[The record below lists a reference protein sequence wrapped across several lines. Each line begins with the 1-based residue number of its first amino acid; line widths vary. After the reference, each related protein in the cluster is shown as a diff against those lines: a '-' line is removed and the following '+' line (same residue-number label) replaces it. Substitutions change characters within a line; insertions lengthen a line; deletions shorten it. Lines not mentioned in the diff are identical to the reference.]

1 MTARKTALARK
12 NGYRLI
18 GNPSISRRIHL
29 PTAIVLAALS
39 LLLAILALAALLVGS
54 QSAGVRDLA
63 DLVLTPENLSPQAT
77 QILWDLRLPRVLLAL
92 LSGAMLGLAGSAM
105 QTLTRNGLAD
115 PGLLG
120 VKEGASVAAILF
132 ALHVPVHHS
141 FGRIAAGMA
150 GGLIVAL
157 LVAAI
162 ARDLTRMRFVM
173 IGIGISWA
181 IAAIL
186 SIILTTADIRD
197 VQSAMVWMAGSLNAA
212 SWRTVPIAL
221 GATLAGSTLLFL
233 TAAAADGAIFGR
245 AVATGL
251 GINLRRLTIIRFAAP
266 VLLTAACV
274 SIVGSLGFVGLIAPH
289 LARLSVRA
297 NQFSLLC
304 GSALFGAGLVLAADT
319 IGRAA
324 LAPLQLPA
332 GIVMS
337 IVGVPVL
344 LALLWIRRDQL

>member
-1 MTARKTALARK
+1 MSEQKSALARQ

-18 GNPSISRRIHL
+18 GSASISRRIHL
-29 PTAIVLAALS
+29 PTAIVLTALT

-54 QSAGVRDLA
+54 QSVGFRDLA
-63 DLVLTPENLSPQAT
+63 DLFLAPENLNFQAT
-77 QILWDLRLPRVLLAL
+77 QILWDLRMPRVLLAL
-92 LSGAMLGLAGSAM
+92 LAGAMLGLAGCAM

-132 ALHVPVHHS
+132 ALHAPIHHG

-181 IAAIL
+181 LAAIL

-197 VQSAMVWMAGSLNAA
+197 VQSAMVWMAAVSMPPPGRRCRLPFAA
-212 SWRTVPIAL
+212 
-221 GATLAGSTLLFL
+221 LAGS
-233 TAAAADGAIFGR
+233 
-245 AVATGL
+245 
-251 GINLRRLTIIRFAAP
+251 
-266 VLLTAACV
+266 
-274 SIVGSLGFVGLIAPH
+274 
-289 LARLSVRA
+289 
-297 NQFSLLC
+297 SLL
-304 GSALFGAGLVLAADT
+304 S
-319 IGRAA
+319 
-324 LAPLQLPA
+324 
-332 GIVMS
+332 
-337 IVGVPVL
+337 
-344 LALLWIRRDQL
+344 